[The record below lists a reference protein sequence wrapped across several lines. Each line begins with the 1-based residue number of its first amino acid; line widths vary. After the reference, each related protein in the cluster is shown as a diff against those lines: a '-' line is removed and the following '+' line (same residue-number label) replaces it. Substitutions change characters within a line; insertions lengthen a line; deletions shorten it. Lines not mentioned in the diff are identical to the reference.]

1 MSLNPLPGSYVR
13 ILYGAGSE
21 SNYSGEA
28 MEEVNMASARW
39 GFKARYTVYRVAD
52 DTKRLMTDTA
62 APVVQKKVHGAG
74 EWVTIT
80 ASGYEVWYGAGYIEL
95 ASALNN
101 DDTVQVLSGKYLT
114 PTTLLG
120 CAENKLTKKRNQQ
133 ECTVYGDSAIAR
145 AGTTQDWSTSLT
157 CFRAKKCAEATST
170 GGASNSHIRI
180 IHVAGGVAGNGPT
193 IDYQDNDASA
203 LAVTVTDDDIVVD
216 LDTDL
221 GSPIS
226 TALQVVAAL
235 NTNADF
241 VALGLRAELAPG
253 ENGSGVV
260 GDSGPY
266 TLAGG
271 LDEIDFDALL
281 DEVCAF
287 EFYADYITNMDKF
300 VGFGKIE
307 SIDWQGGPN
316 DLLKSGLSVSGA
328 KYPLRH
334 VVE

>member
-1 MSLNPLPGSYVR
+1 
-13 ILYGAGSE
+13 
-21 SNYSGEA
+21 

-39 GFKARYTVYRVAD
+39 GAKARYTIYRVAD

-62 APVVQKKVHGAG
+62 APVIQKKVHGAG
-74 EWVTIT
+74 DWVTIA

-101 DDTVQVLSGKYLT
+101 DDTVQVLSGKYLS

-133 ECTVYGDSAIAR
+133 ECTVYGNTAITRKGAL
-145 AGTTQDWSTSLT
+145 QDWSTSLT
-157 CFRAKKCAEATST
+157 CFRAKQCAEISSS
-170 GGASNSHIRI
+170 GGAANSHIRI
-180 IHVAGGVAGNGPT
+180 IHEPGGTVGNGAT
-193 IDYQDNDASA
+193 IDLQDNDAAS
-203 LAVTVTDDDIVVD
+203 LSVSVSDDDITVD
-216 LDTDL
+216 LDTDM

-226 TALQVVAAL
+226 TALQVVEAL
-235 NTNADF
+235 NANADF
-241 VALGLRAELAPG
+241 RALGMRAELVAG
-253 ENGSGVV
+253 ETGAGVV

-281 DEVCAF
+281 SAVCAF
-287 EFYADYITNMDKF
+287 RFYSDYITNMDMF

-307 SIDWQGGPN
+307 SIDWQGGPG

-334 VVE
+334 VVG